1 MARLQIGFSDSVRTG
16 SFSLPIRLTPIDV
29 PLSTATVGTARAWV
43 RDLAGI
49 LGALGYGL
57 SVHDDA
63 NATETRF
70 KGVFVRVRN

>member
-1 MARLQIGFSDSVRTG
+1 MARLQVGFSDSVRAG

-29 PLSTATVGTARAWV
+29 PLSTATVGTAKAWV

-63 NATETRF
+63 GATETRF
-70 KGVFVRVRN
+70 KGFFCRVRN